1 MKKLYFKERWNH
13 IFEWF
18 RAILFVINN
27 RGNHSFGAN
36 GLRRIV
42 QRYLLEYS
50 VGIEQLKSAEQA
62 IIEIEHLL
70 QPTNIKGLK
79 RLGAI
84 NDGGYIGVE
93 PTAKVAM
100 LSGGGGKNIDFEI
113 HLAESGSKIHVY
125 DPTITKLPREHQN
138 VTHIKRALTTKG
150 DGAFKISS
158 NLLEAYSA
166 LSEVPRD
173 ATWLKLDIEG
183 SEIKLMAEQ
192 LELLSKFQQI
202 FVEFHDTFQLVD
214 PIFREEFTGILKSLQ
229 ESHYVISVVS
239 NNWQGMTNFGS
250 AFLPVTFEV
259 TFLSKQHP
267 IEISAEIEY
276 KNFKAANNPNR
287 PEIPDIPFHLPK

>member
-1 MKKLYFKERWNH
+1 MKNLYFKERWNH
-13 IFEWF
+13 FLEWF
-18 RAILFVINN
+18 GAFIFVINN
-27 RGNHSFGAN
+27 RGKHSYGAN

-42 QRYLLEYS
+42 QRYLFEYS
-50 VGIEQLKSAEQA
+50 VGIEQLICAEQA

-93 PTAKVAM
+93 PTARVAM

-113 HLAESGSKIHVY
+113 HLAELGSKIHVY
-125 DPTITKLPREHQN
+125 DPTIIKLPRVHQN
-138 VTHIKRALTTKG
+138 ITHMRRALAATG
-150 DGAFKISS
+150 DGAFNVSA

-166 LSEVPRD
+166 LSDIPRD
-173 ATWLKLDIEG
+173 VTWLKLDIEG

-214 PIFREEFTGILKSLQ
+214 PIFREEFTSILKSLQ
-229 ESHYVISVVS
+229 ESHHVISVVS

-267 IEISAEIEY
+267 IEISTEIEY

-287 PEIPDIPFHLPK
+287 PEIPDTPFHLSK